1 MTEYVQTVR
10 SRALPGRQAE
20 YLDWYV
26 STHIPEVLALDGFA
40 SAELH
45 RLVATEDE
53 PNGFLC
59 IYRIETA
66 DLKATQAAMFA
77 AGASMTPS
85 DAMDVPATQ
94 VDVYE
99 SAAA

>member
-1 MTEYVQTVR
+1 MTAYLQTVR
-10 SRALPGRQAE
+10 SRALPGRDDE
-20 YLDWYV
+20 YRDWYV
-26 STHIPEVLALDGFA
+26 STHIPEMLELEGFV

-45 RLVATEDE
+45 RLVAIDDE

-66 DLKATQAAMFA
+66 DLKATQAAMVA
-77 AGASMTPS
+77 AGATMTPS
-85 DAMDVPATQ
+85 EAMDVPATQ